1 MVFHGDYEIEFEIHQ
16 KRCDDWRTEY
26 LGHVPAMTAKEARER
41 WALQNNLTTEQL
53 QKIEA
58 ILPMGYVQV

>member
-16 KRCDDWRTEY
+16 KQPDGWRTEY
-26 LGHVPAMTAKEARER
+26 LGHIPAMTSEEARQR
-41 WALQNNLTTEQL
+41 WAEQNSLTTEEL

-58 ILPMGYVQV
+58 ILPVRYV

>member
-16 KRCDDWRTEY
+16 KRSDDWRTEY
-26 LGHVPAMTAKEARER
+26 LGHMPAMTSEDARQR
-41 WALQNNLTTEQL
+41 WAEQNNSTTEEL

-58 ILPMGYVQV
+58 ILPVGHV

>member
-16 KRCDDWRTEY
+16 KREDDWRTEY
-26 LGHVPAMTAKEARER
+26 LGHVPAMTANEARER
-41 WALQNNLTTEQL
+41 WASQNNLTTEQL

>member
-53 QKIEA
+53 HKIEA
-58 ILPMGYVQV
+58 ILPMGYVQI